1 MQRFTGSKIYEQL
14 KGRRRGASI
23 SSVCSCQARWRGDS
37 KAHAIYFYICFLSK
51 EGRLWQKMIL
61 YGPQFGWDI
70 DIVPHTASA
79 AESECARKIQ
89 RLFEVLHIDLFVS
102 GSTYRSR
109 EDQGQRLKYFTW
121 NIWCNSRVK
130 KWCEIQSGII
140 NTGLTQMIHNNTLNR
155 SLKTIT
161 YI

>member
-23 SSVCSCQARWRGDS
+23 SSACRCQARWRGDS

-61 YGPQFGWDI
+61 YGPQFGCDI
-70 DIVPHTASA
+70 DVVPPYCFSSWERACQENTTPVWSVAYWLV
-79 AESECARKIQ
+79 CI
-89 RLFEVLHIDLFVS
+89 IT

-109 EDQGQRLKYFTW
+109 EDQGECLKYSTW

-130 KWCEIQSGII
+130 KWCKTQSGIV
-140 NTGLTQMIHNNTLNR
+140 NTALTQMIHNNTNPMPQ
-155 SLKTIT
+155 KQ
-161 YI
+161 